1 MAQERLAMQKIKDVL
16 RLHLAGGV
24 TSRRQL
30 ARIVGCGKTAV
41 SDCLRRAQVTGLTD
55 WAVVAGSPPLLASAW
70 CEFTGAWCVHRSM
83 TDAIPK

>member
-30 ARIVGCGKTAV
+30 ALVVGCSKTAI
-41 SDCLRRAQVTGLTD
+41 SDCLRRAQV
-55 WAVVAGSPPLLASAW
+55 AGQLHP
-70 CEFTGAWCVHRSM
+70 
-83 TDAIPK
+83 